1 MNMTLKGAPAF
12 TVVSLLMP
20 CLLLGLQSGCATR
33 PPTASELQRLSPPT
47 ATELQ
52 PELQSLQGY
61 WEGDGA
67 AGPCS
72 ITITNNSLHFY
83 ARKDFWFETTFALPA
98 GTDPMQ
104 LHATIKNSAPPTNGI
119 GEVVFAIYKIED
131 GTLTLAVEGEEPPKT
146 FAAASAHYIL
156 KKVQPQRRNAEAS
169 TAQEPE
175 APDNAPANPDPLR
188 IFDPIVTL
196 PF

>member
-1 MNMTLKGAPAF
+1 MVCDMNMTLKGALAF
-12 TVVSLLMP
+12 TVGSLLMP
-20 CLLLGLQSGCATR
+20 CLLLCLQAGCTTR
-33 PPTASELQRLSPPT
+33 PPTASELQPLQGSS
-47 ATELQ
+47 ELQ
-52 PELQSLQGY
+52 RLQGY

-72 ITITNNSLHFY
+72 ITITGNSLHFY
-83 ARKDFWFETTFALPA
+83 ARKDFWFQTTFALPA

-131 GTLTLAVEGEEPPKT
+131 GTLTLAVEGNEPPKT
-146 FAAASAHYIL
+146 FSATSAQYIL
-156 KKVQPQRRNAEAS
+156 KKVQPGNAKAS
-169 TAQEPE
+169 TSKEPE
-175 APDNAPANPDPLR
+175 TPNNAPANPDPLR
-188 IFDPIVTL
+188 IFDPIITL

>member
-1 MNMTLKGAPAF
+1 MTLKGALAF
-12 TVVSLLMP
+12 TVGSLP
-20 CLLLGLQSGCATR
+20 CLLICLQAGCTTR
-33 PPTASELQRLSPPT
+33 PPTTSPELQPLQSSSELQR
-47 ATELQ
+47 
-52 PELQSLQGY
+52 LQGY

-72 ITITNNSLHFY
+72 ITITGNSLHFY
-83 ARKDFWFETTFALPA
+83 ARKDFWFQTTFALPA

-131 GTLTLAVEGEEPPKT
+131 GTLTLAVEGNEPPKT
-146 FAAASAHYIL
+146 FAGASAHYNL
-156 KKVQPQRRNAEAS
+156 KKVQPQRKNAEAS
-169 TAQEPE
+169 TPKEPE
-175 APDNAPANPDPLR
+175 APNNQPAKPDPLR
-188 IFDPIVTL
+188 TFDPIITL

>member
-1 MNMTLKGAPAF
+1 MNMTNKGALPF
-12 TVVSLLMP
+12 TMVSLLMP
-20 CLLLGLQSGCATR
+20 CLLLCLQAGCTTPS
-33 PPTASELQRLSPPT
+33 PPTASELQ
-47 ATELQ
+47 
-52 PELQSLQGY
+52 PELQRLQGY

-72 ITITNNSLHFY
+72 ITITGNALHFY
-83 ARKDFWFETTFALPA
+83 ARKDFWFQTTFALPA

-119 GEVVFAIYKIED
+119 GDVVFAIYKVED

-146 FAAASAHYIL
+146 FSATSAQYIL
-156 KKVQPQRRNAEAS
+156 KKVQPGNAKAS
-169 TAQEPE
+169 TSKEPE
-175 APDNAPANPDPLR
+175 TPNNAPAKPDPIK
-188 IFDPIVTL
+188 IFDPIITL

>member
-1 MNMTLKGAPAF
+1 MARDMNMPLKRALAF
-12 TVVSLLMP
+12 TVVSLP
-20 CLLLGLQSGCATR
+20 CLLICLQAGCTTR
-33 PPTASELQRLSPPT
+33 PPAPPTASEPQPLQGSSELQR
-47 ATELQ
+47 
-52 PELQSLQGY
+52 LQGY

-72 ITITNNSLHFY
+72 ITITGNSLHFY
-83 ARKDFWFETTFALPA
+83 ARKDFLFETTFALPA
-98 GTDPMQ
+98 GTDPLQ

-146 FAAASAHYIL
+146 FSAASAHYIL

-169 TAQEPE
+169 TSK
-175 APDNAPANPDPLR
+175 
-188 IFDPIVTL
+188 
-196 PF
+196 